1 MNFKKMLM
9 LFGLS
14 TLLFGCELEQVTQ
27 DLVQEVTTTVTT
39 QVEEGMKDKVNEVLD
54 NANKIA
60 TGENKT
66 NVDYSNVNKP
76 SYFMENPE
84 GEVFDAKVVKVTDG
98 DTLKVQFNEKE
109 ESIRLLLI
117 DTPETVK
124 QGTEVQLYGPEASE
138 FAKKFFPIGSTV
150 QIDIDQSERD
160 KYGRLL
166 AYVWKDGIMYQDAI
180 LNEGLAI
187 VTYIYKPNTSYVDHL
202 RNVEEQA
209 KVANKGVWSVKGYV
223 SNGKYVET
231 PSSSKVVNTT
241 SKEKSTDE
249 EKSNATEKTVKST
262 NKSSIPDANG
272 DGLCN
277 DVKGNRGSNGW
288 IYHIPGGA
296 AYDKT
301 NPEELFCTTEE
312 AKNAGYRASSR

>member
-1 MNFKKMLM
+1 MNFKKILM
-9 LFGLS
+9 ILGLS
-14 TLLFGCELEQVTQ
+14 TLLVGCELEQVTQ
-27 DLVQEVTTTVTT
+27 DLVQDATTTVVT
-39 QVEEGMKDKVNEVLD
+39 QVEDSVKDKAKDVLTNVTEEV
-54 NANKIA
+54 

-66 NVDYSNVNKP
+66 NVDYSKVQKP
-76 SYFMENPE
+76 SYFMKNPE
-84 GEVFDAKVVKVTDG
+84 GEVFDATVVKVTDG
-98 DTLKVQFNEKE
+98 DTLKVKFNGKE
-109 ESIRLLLI
+109 ESVRLLLI

-124 QGTEVQLYGPEASE
+124 AGTEVQLYGPEASE

-150 QIDIDQSERD
+150 QIDIDKSERD
-160 KYGRLL
+160 KYDRLL

-187 VTYIYKPNTSYVDHL
+187 VTYVYKPNVSYVDHL
-202 RNVEEQA
+202 RNVEAQA
-209 KVANKGVWSVKGYV
+209 KSANKGVWSVEGYV
-223 SNGKYVET
+223 YDGKYVET
-231 PSSSKVVNTT
+231 PSKSVVNN
-241 SKEKSTDE
+241 SNQEK
-249 EKSNATEKTVKST
+249 KSNKETNVTEKQVKT
-262 NKSSIPDANG
+262 TAKTSIPDANR

-312 AKNAGYRASSR
+312 AKSAGYRASSR